1 MLLLVSELF
10 ETDDYN
16 WIQMFL
22 LWIFEAVKNDTA
34 FSMIRSCLTDTWIF
48 KFFLTWLA
56 LEGGSQFLFVSPVTQ
71 VTGTLFF

>member
-10 ETDDYN
+10 KTDDYN

-22 LWIFEAVKNDTA
+22 LWIFEAVKKDTA

-48 KFFLTWLA
+48 NFFLTWLA
-56 LEGGSQFLFVSPVTQ
+56 LEKGAANFYLSAL
-71 VTGTLFF
+71 